1 MSGRSRTGLPRPIGE
16 SVARE
21 LARAG
26 GSPAGTAL
34 GELVGVWAE
43 AVGEVV
49 ARNAWPARLGRDGVV
64 VVHASS
70 STWAFELTQLEAT
83 IRERLGAAAPRALR
97 FVPGPLPEP
106 PAPEAPGGI
115 RDVPVPGPE
124 DVSRAA
130 ELAAGIAS
138 EPLREAVARAAAA
151 SLARAASAAGPAGPS
166 DRLEAE

>member
-1 MSGRSRTGLPRPIGE
+1 MSGQRGDGLPRPIGE

-26 GSPAGTAL
+26 GSPAAAAL
-34 GELVGVWAE
+34 GELVSVWAA

-49 ARNAWPARLGRDGVV
+49 ARNAWPARLGRDGVL

-70 STWAFELTQLEAT
+70 STWAFELTHLEAT
-83 IRERLGAAAPRALR
+83 IRDRLGAAAPRALR

-106 PAPEAPGGI
+106 PAAEAAGVI
-115 RDVPVPGPE
+115 RGAPTPRSQ

-130 ELAAGIAS
+130 ELTAGIAS
-138 EPLREAVARAAAA
+138 EPLREAVAKAAAA